1 MPLPVYLKTGRLL
14 VLSLIV
20 LAFLGNVRTTRMW
33 PSTAEL
39 LQRGLT
45 NTIFKDSHVCVNNNI
60 RFQVS
65 KVYGF
70 VYVSSV
76 VQEELFAERVLLLRC
91 LHKVKQW
98 ISVCFE
104 STKRQLTQLG

>member
-1 MPLPVYLKTGRLL
+1 MAY
-14 VLSLIV
+14 
-20 LAFLGNVRTTRMW
+20 
-33 PSTAEL
+33 STAEL

-45 NTIFKDSHVCVNNNI
+45 NTIFKDSHVCINNII

-76 VQEELFAERVLLLRC
+76 VQEELLAERVLLLRC